1 MSKSI
6 SILSL
11 DNQDARKFFLKS
23 ESYCNVL
30 LPPYF
35 YFDTLLQELDRY
47 LENKDLYNICNK
59 NKLISSS
66 NVNYTL
72 YTNKD
77 GNLSWRPFQLINP
90 IMYVAITHKITNNE
104 NWIKIQNIFK
114 NFKKNKN
121 IQCFSIPVQS
131 KDRKSDKANQIL
143 TWWQKIEQESI
154 NLSLEYNYLFDTD
167 IANCYG
173 SVYTHAI
180 AWAIEGKDFSKNNQ
194 QSKNLGNDLDRMIRE
209 MQNGQTNGIPQ
220 GSVLM
225 DFIAEILLAYIDD
238 LLSKSLVEQKIADYK
253 ILRHRDDYRIFVKS
267 YDDGLQILKTLSEIM
282 IPFGFRLNSSKT
294 KGSKDIITQSI
305 KSDKLSWIKQYIN
318 PKLYLQKY
326 ILIIRQHSIEFPNSG
341 SITKELNKFDKIVE
355 EIQDI
360 EKMSGKKQLIAII
373 ADIACN
379 NPKTI
384 PVCFSI
390 ISKLLNGETLD
401 FLQKLFSKFSNQSNS
416 AYAEIWLQRIF
427 KNKIDDFQFKEKLC
441 ELPKNMKV
449 EIWDN
454 NWVTSKQINKIFK
467 KNPIFNQ
474 NEFDKIDYV
483 IRNDE
488 VDEFNNQY

>member
-11 DNQDARKFFLKS
+11 DNQGARKFFLKS

-180 AWAIEGKDFSKNNQ
+180 AWAIEGKEFSKNNQ
-194 QSKNLGNDLDRMIRE
+194 QSKNLGNDLDKMIRE

-238 LLSKSLVEQKIADYK
+238 LLSKSLVGQKITDYK
-253 ILRHRDDYRIFVKS
+253 ILRYRDDYRIFVKS

-318 PKLYLQKY
+318 PKLDLQKY

-441 ELPKNMKV
+441 KLPKNMKV

-454 NWVTSKQINKIFK
+454 NWVTSKQINKIFE

>member
-1 MSKSI
+1 M
-6 SILSL
+6 
-11 DNQDARKFFLKS
+11 
-23 ESYCNVL
+23 
-30 LPPYF
+30 
-35 YFDTLLQELDRY
+35 
-47 LENKDLYNICNK
+47 
-59 NKLISSS
+59 
-66 NVNYTL
+66 
-72 YTNKD
+72 
-77 GNLSWRPFQLINP
+77 
-90 IMYVAITHKITNNE
+90 
-104 NWIKIQNIFK
+104 
-114 NFKKNKN
+114 
-121 IQCFSIPVQS
+121 
-131 KDRKSDKANQIL
+131 

-318 PKLYLQKY
+318 PKLDLQKY

-454 NWVTSKQINKIFK
+454 NWVTSKQINKIFE